1 MGGEREPPAST
12 GSEPHPTGRVESLW
26 IAKESGAR
34 PEPRD
39 SVEVHAD
46 GVEGDRYQL
55 GGGHFQLDVCPVT
68 LVASEAVEAV
78 RAETGIDVSD
88 GRHRRNIVVEGFGA
102 GMDDLLEA
110 TIAVG
115 NTLLRPTR
123 RRPPCAHL
131 EELADADGLASALKH
146 RGGLCCDVIEPG
158 RVAVGDSV
166 SIRNADPRTAGA
178 EIADRLRE
186 RSNTEP
192 TNGAGDRASGRDQP
206 HGR

>member
-1 MGGEREPPAST
+1 MAGDREPEPDQPDG
-12 GSEPHPTGRVESLW
+12 GSAGTVEALFT
-26 IAKESGAR
+26 APESGAP

-39 SVEVHAD
+39 AIAIRAD
-46 GVEGDRYQL
+46 GVEGDRYRL
-55 GGGHFQLDVCPVT
+55 GEGHFQLDGCPVT
-68 LVASEAVEAV
+68 LVAAEAVEAV

-88 GRHRRNIVVEGFGA
+88 GRHRRNVVVEGFGPE
-102 GMDDLLEA
+102 MDGLLEA
-110 TIAVG
+110 SVAVG
-115 NTLLRPTR
+115 GALLRPTR
-123 RRPPCAHL
+123 RRPPCAHV
-131 EELADADGLASALKH
+131 EEVAGADGLASALKH

-206 HGR
+206 PGR